1 MHIYF
6 FHQSRIRS
14 PPPHP
19 QENTKPM
26 RKTSAWIP
34 VLLSALFVLTGLAG
48 LALSEDNPKKMQSAP
63 TATAPAPP
71 VPTVML
77 IKIDDPIT
85 PMIAEFI
92 IKSIDKA
99 AKQND
104 EALIIEMDTPGG
116 LVESTREII
125 KKMLVSEVPIVVYVA
140 PEGSRA
146 ASAGVFITL
155 TANIAAMAPNTRMG
169 SASPVQ
175 LEGKMDETMAKK
187 VTNDLAAMIRGI
199 AEKRGRNAKWAEDAV
214 RKSISA
220 TETEALKLGVI
231 DLIAPDIT
239 ALLKQIHG
247 RTVDVALGKKTL
259 NTADAVVK
267 ERTMGFRYKLLG
279 IISNPNVA
287 YILMILGF
295 YGLYFELSNP
305 GAIFPGVAGAIC
317 LILAF
322 YALQTLPINYA
333 GLMLIILAIGL
344 FIAEAFI
351 TSHGVLG
358 VGGTIAML
366 FGSLMLI
373 DSPEP
378 SLQIS
383 WAVIIPVV
391 AASALL
397 FIVTVTVAVRA
408 QRSRVDTGK
417 EGLIG
422 MQAEAKTEIGEDGQV
437 FLRGEYWNARSDERI
452 AKGEKVTV
460 IAVKGLRLI
469 VKKVP

>member
-1 MHIYF
+1 
-6 FHQSRIRS
+6 
-14 PPPHP
+14 
-19 QENTKPM
+19 M
-26 RKTSAWIP
+26 RTTLATFTVSLSLLL
-34 VLLSALFVLTGLAG
+34 VLSGLTGLA
-48 LALSEDNPKKMQSAP
+48 LSADQPKAEVSAP

-71 VPTVML
+71 VHTVML

-99 AKQND
+99 AKQNA

-125 KKMLVSEVPIVVYVA
+125 KKMLAADVPTVVYVA
-140 PEGSRA
+140 PDGSRA

-220 TETEALKLGVI
+220 TEAEALKLGVI
-231 DLIAPDIT
+231 DLIAPDIPT
-239 ALLKQIHG
+239 LLKKIDG

-259 NTADAVVK
+259 RTADAVVK
-267 ERTMGFRYKLLG
+267 EHAMGFRYRLLG
-279 IISNPNVA
+279 IISNPNIA

-305 GAIFPGVAGAIC
+305 GAIFPGVAGAIL

-333 GLMLIILAIGL
+333 GLMLIILAIAL

-373 DSPEP
+373 DSPDP
-378 SLQIS
+378 SLRIS
-383 WAVIIPVV
+383 WVVILPVV
-391 AASALL
+391 AASSLL
-397 FIVTVTVAVRA
+397 FIITVTVAVRA
-408 QRSRVDTGK
+408 HRSRVDTGK

-422 MQAEAKTEIGEDGQV
+422 MHAEAKTDVREDGQV

-452 AKGEKVTV
+452 AKGEKVIV
-460 IAVKGLRLI
+460 LSVEGLRLI
-469 VKKVP
+469 VKKIS

>member
-1 MHIYF
+1 
-6 FHQSRIRS
+6 
-14 PPPHP
+14 
-19 QENTKPM
+19 M
-26 RKTSAWIP
+26 RKALATFTASLS
-34 VLLSALFVLTGLAG
+34 LLLVLAG
-48 LALSEDNPKKMQSAP
+48 GASLALSADKPKEVRSAP
-63 TATAPAPP
+63 TATAPTSP
-71 VPTVML
+71 VRTVML
-77 IKIDDPIT
+77 IKIDAPIT
-85 PMIAEFI
+85 PTIAEYI
-92 IKSIDKA
+92 IRSIDAA
-99 AKQND
+99 AKQNA

-116 LVESTREII
+116 LVESTREIV
-125 KKMLVSEVPIVVYVA
+125 KKMLASEVPTVVYVA
-140 PEGSRA
+140 PDGSRA

-187 VTNDLAAMIRGI
+187 VTNDLAAMVRGI

-220 TETEALKLGVI
+220 TEKEAMKLGVI
-231 DLIAPDIT
+231 DLIAPDVAT
-239 ALLKQIHG
+239 LLKKIDG

-259 NTADAVVK
+259 RTADAVVK
-267 ERTMGFRYKLLG
+267 EHTMGFRYKLLG
-279 IISNPNVA
+279 IISNPNIA

-305 GAIFPGVAGAIC
+305 GAIFPGVAGAIL

-333 GLMLIILAIGL
+333 GLMLIILAVGL

-358 VGGTIAML
+358 VGGAVAML

-378 SLQIS
+378 SLRIS
-383 WAVIIPVV
+383 WAVILPVV
-391 AASALL
+391 AASTLM
-397 FIVTVTVAVRA
+397 FIMTLTVAVRA
-408 QRSRVDTGK
+408 QRSHVDTGK

-422 MQAEAKTEIGEDGQV
+422 MHAEAKTDIREDGQV
-437 FLRGEYWNARSDERI
+437 FLRGEYWNARSDEPI
-452 AKGEKVTV
+452 EKGEKVIVT
-460 IAVKGLRLI
+460 AVNGLRLN
-469 VKKVP
+469 VKKINA

>member
-1 MHIYF
+1 
-6 FHQSRIRS
+6 
-14 PPPHP
+14 
-19 QENTKPM
+19 M

>member
-1 MHIYF
+1 
-6 FHQSRIRS
+6 
-14 PPPHP
+14 
-19 QENTKPM
+19 M
-26 RKTSAWIP
+26 RKTIAGLTIALS
-34 VLLSALFVLTGLAG
+34 LLLIISGLTGLA
-48 LALSEDNPKKMQSAP
+48 LSADKPAKERSAP

-71 VPTVML
+71 ARTVLL

-99 AKQND
+99 AKQNA
-104 EALIIEMDTPGG
+104 EALIIQMDTPGG

-125 KKMLVSEVPIVVYVA
+125 KKMLVADVPTVVYVA
-140 PEGSRA
+140 PDGSRA

-199 AEKRGRNAKWAEDAV
+199 AEKRGRNAKWAEEAV

-220 TETEALKLGVI
+220 TEKEALKLGVI
-231 DLIAPDIT
+231 DLIAPDIPT
-239 ALLKQIHG
+239 LLKKIDG
-247 RTVDVALGKKTL
+247 RTVDVALGRKTL
-259 NTADAVVK
+259 HTADATVQ
-267 ERTMGFRYKLLG
+267 EHAMGFRYKLLG
-279 IISNPNVA
+279 IISNPNIA

-305 GAIFPGVAGAIC
+305 GAILPGVAGAIC

-358 VGGTIAML
+358 VGGAVAML

-373 DSPEP
+373 DSPDP

-397 FIVTVTVAVRA
+397 FIVTVTVAIRS
-408 QRSRVDTGK
+408 QRSHVDTGK

-422 MQAEAKTEIGEDGQV
+422 MHAEARTDIGADGRV
-437 FLRGEYWNARSDERI
+437 FVRGESWNAWSDEPI
-452 AKGEKVTV
+452 AKGEKVIV
-460 IAVKGLRLI
+460 LAVEGLRLK
-469 VKKVP
+469 VKKHG

>member
-1 MHIYF
+1 M
-6 FHQSRIRS
+6 Q
-14 PPPHP
+14 
-19 QENTKPM
+19 
-26 RKTSAWIP
+26 KTIAWFTISLS
-34 VLLSALFVLTGLAG
+34 VLLVLSGLTGLA
-48 LALSEDNPKKMQSAP
+48 LSADRPTTEGSAP
-63 TATAPAPP
+63 TATAPARP

-99 AKQND
+99 ARQNA

-116 LVESTREII
+116 LVDSTREII
-125 KKMLVSEVPIVVYVA
+125 KKMLASEVPTVVYVA
-140 PEGSRA
+140 PDGSRA

-175 LEGKMDETMAKK
+175 MEGKMDETMAKK

-214 RKSISA
+214 RKAISA
-220 TETEALKLGVI
+220 TETEALNLGVI
-231 DLIAPDIT
+231 DLIAPDIN
-239 ALLKQIHG
+239 ALLRKIDG
-247 RTVDVALGKKTL
+247 RTVEVALGKRTL
-259 NTADAVVK
+259 RTADAVVK
-267 ERTMGFRYKLLG
+267 ERIMGFRYKLLG
-279 IISNPNVA
+279 IVSNPNIA

-358 VGGTIAML
+358 VGGAVAML

-383 WAVIIPVV
+383 WAVILPVV
-391 AASALL
+391 AASSLL

-408 QRSRVDTGK
+408 HRGRVDTGK

-422 MQAEAKTEIGEDGQV
+422 MLAEAKTEIGKDGQV
-437 FLRGEYWNARSDERI
+437 FLRGEYWNAQSDEHI

-460 IAVKGLRLI
+460 VAVDGLRLR
-469 VKKVP
+469 VRKVV

>member
-1 MHIYF
+1 
-6 FHQSRIRS
+6 
-14 PPPHP
+14 
-19 QENTKPM
+19 M
-26 RKTSAWIP
+26 RTTLATFTVSLSLLL
-34 VLLSALFVLTGLAG
+34 VLSGLTGLA
-48 LALSEDNPKKMQSAP
+48 LSADQPKTEVSTP

-71 VPTVML
+71 VHTVML

-99 AKQND
+99 AKQNA

-125 KKMLVSEVPIVVYVA
+125 KKMLAADVPTVVYVA
-140 PEGSRA
+140 PDGSRA

-220 TETEALKLGVI
+220 TEAEALKLGVI
-231 DLIAPDIT
+231 DLIAPDIPT
-239 ALLKQIHG
+239 LLKKIDG

-259 NTADAVVK
+259 RTADAVVK
-267 ERTMGFRYKLLG
+267 EHAMGFRYRLLG
-279 IISNPNVA
+279 IISNPNIA

-305 GAIFPGVAGAIC
+305 GAIFPGVAGAIL

-333 GLMLIILAIGL
+333 GLMLIILAIAL

-373 DSPEP
+373 DSPDP
-378 SLQIS
+378 SLRIS
-383 WAVIIPVV
+383 WVVILPVV
-391 AASALL
+391 AASSLL
-397 FIVTVTVAVRA
+397 FIITVTVAVRA
-408 QRSRVDTGK
+408 HRSRVDTGK

-422 MQAEAKTEIGEDGQV
+422 MHAEAKTEIGEDGQV

-452 AKGEKVTV
+452 AKGEKVIV
-460 IAVKGLRLI
+460 LSVEGLRLI
-469 VKKVP
+469 VKKIP

>member
-1 MHIYF
+1 M
-6 FHQSRIRS
+6 
-14 PPPHP
+14 
-19 QENTKPM
+19 
-26 RKTSAWIP
+26 AWLMLSLS
-34 VLLSALFVLTGLAG
+34 LLLIVSGLAG
-48 LALSEDNPKKMQSAP
+48 LALSADQPAKQQSTP
-63 TATAPAPP
+63 TTTAPAPDAR
-71 VPTVML
+71 TVLL
-77 IKIDDPIT
+77 ITIDDPIT

-99 AKQND
+99 AKQNA
-104 EALIIEMDTPGG
+104 EALVIRMDTPGG

-125 KKMLVSEVPIVVYVA
+125 KKMLASDVPTVVYVA
-140 PEGSRA
+140 PDGSRA

-199 AEKRGRNAKWAEDAV
+199 AEKRGRNAAWAEEAV

-231 DLIAPDIT
+231 DLIASDIPT
-239 ALLKQIHG
+239 LLKKIDG

-259 NTADAVVK
+259 RTADAVVK
-267 ERTMGFRYKLLG
+267 EQAMGFRYKLLG
-279 IISNPNVA
+279 IISNPNIA

-305 GAIFPGVAGAIC
+305 GAILPGVAGAIC

-351 TSHGVLG
+351 TSHGILG
-358 VGGTIAML
+358 VGGAIAML

-383 WAVIIPVV
+383 WTVIIPVV

-397 FIVTVTVAVRA
+397 FIVTVTVAIRA
-408 QRSRVDTGK
+408 QRSPVDTGK

-422 MQAEAKTEIGEDGQV
+422 MHAEAKTDVGRDGQV
-437 FLRGEYWNARSDERI
+437 FIRGEYWNAWSDETIR
-452 AKGEKVTV
+452 KGEKVTV
-460 IAVKGLRLI
+460 TAVDGLRL
-469 VKKVP
+469 KVRKSA

>member
-1 MHIYF
+1 M
-6 FHQSRIRS
+6 
-14 PPPHP
+14 
-19 QENTKPM
+19 
-26 RKTSAWIP
+26 AWLMLSLS
-34 VLLSALFVLTGLAG
+34 LLLIVSGLAG
-48 LALSEDNPKKMQSAP
+48 LALSADQPAKQQSTP
-63 TATAPAPP
+63 TTTAPAPDAR
-71 VPTVML
+71 TVLL
-77 IKIDDPIT
+77 ITIDDPIT

-99 AKQND
+99 AKQNA
-104 EALIIEMDTPGG
+104 EALVIRMDTPGG

-125 KKMLVSEVPIVVYVA
+125 KKMLASDVPTVVYVA
-140 PEGSRA
+140 PDGSRA

-199 AEKRGRNAKWAEDAV
+199 AEKRGRNAAWAEEAV

-231 DLIAPDIT
+231 DLIASDIPT
-239 ALLKQIHG
+239 LLKKIDG

-259 NTADAVVK
+259 RTADAVVK
-267 ERTMGFRYKLLG
+267 EQAMGFRYKLLG
-279 IISNPNVA
+279 IISNPNIA

-305 GAIFPGVAGAIC
+305 GAILPGVAGAIC

-351 TSHGVLG
+351 TSHGILG
-358 VGGTIAML
+358 VGGAIAML

-383 WAVIIPVV
+383 WTVIIPVV

-397 FIVTVTVAVRA
+397 FIVTVTVAIRA
-408 QRSRVDTGK
+408 QRSPVDTGK

-422 MQAEAKTEIGEDGQV
+422 MHAEAKTDIGRDGQV
-437 FLRGEYWNARSDERI
+437 FIRGEYWNAWSDETIR
-452 AKGEKVTV
+452 KGEKVTV
-460 IAVKGLRLI
+460 TAVDGLRL
-469 VKKVP
+469 KVRKSA

>member
-1 MHIYF
+1 MISF
-6 FHQSRIRS
+6 SLILIVS
-14 PPPHP
+14 
-19 QENTKPM
+19 
-26 RKTSAWIP
+26 
-34 VLLSALFVLTGLAG
+34 GLAG
-48 LALSEDNPKKMQSAP
+48 FALSADQPVKELSTP
-63 TATAPAPP
+63 TVTEPAPSAR
-71 VPTVML
+71 TVLL
-77 IKIDDPIT
+77 ITIDDPIT

-99 AKQND
+99 AKQNA
-104 EALIIEMDTPGG
+104 EALIIRMDTPGG

-125 KKMLVSEVPIVVYVA
+125 KKMLASDVPTVVYVA
-140 PEGSRA
+140 PDGSRA

-199 AEKRGRNAKWAEDAV
+199 AEKRGRNAAWAEDAV

-220 TETEALKLGVI
+220 TEKEALKLGVI
-231 DLIAPDIT
+231 DLITPDIPT
-239 ALLKQIHG
+239 LLKKIDG

-259 NTADAVVK
+259 MTANATVK
-267 ERTMGFRYKLLG
+267 EHAMGFRYKLLG
-279 IISNPNVA
+279 IISNPNIA

-351 TSHGVLG
+351 ASHGVLG
-358 VGGTIAML
+358 VGGAVAML

-383 WAVIIPVV
+383 WAVILPVV
-391 AASALL
+391 AASSLL

-408 QRSRVDTGK
+408 HRGRVDTGK

-422 MQAEAKTEIGEDGQV
+422 MHAEAKTEIGEDGQV
-437 FLRGEYWNARSDERI
+437 FLRGEYWNAQSDDHIE
-452 AKGEKVTV
+452 KGEKVMV
-460 IAVKGLRLI
+460 VAVDGLRL
-469 VKKVP
+469 KVRKVV

>member
-1 MHIYF
+1 
-6 FHQSRIRS
+6 
-14 PPPHP
+14 
-19 QENTKPM
+19 M
-26 RKTSAWIP
+26 RKNLVWPTISFS
-34 VLLSALFVLTGLAG
+34 LLLIVSGMAG
-48 LALSEDNPKKMQSAP
+48 LALSSDKPAKERSA
-63 TATAPAPP
+63 TTTTAPAAPAR
-71 VPTVML
+71 TVLL

-99 AKQND
+99 AKQNA

-125 KKMLVSEVPIVVYVA
+125 KKMLAAEVPIVVYVA

-175 LEGKMDETMAKK
+175 MEGKMDETMAKK
-187 VTNDLAAMIRGI
+187 ITNDLAAMIRGI
-199 AEKRGRNAKWAEDAV
+199 AEKRGRNAAWAEDAV

-231 DLIAPDIT
+231 DLIAPDIPT
-239 ALLKQIHG
+239 LLKKIDG

-259 NTADAVVK
+259 RTADAAVK
-267 ERTMGFRYKLLG
+267 EHAMGFRYKLLG
-279 IISNPNVA
+279 IISNPNIA

-305 GAIFPGVAGAIC
+305 GAVLPGVAGAIC

-358 VGGTIAML
+358 VGGTVAML

-383 WAVIIPVV
+383 WAVILPVV

-408 QRSRVDTGK
+408 HRGRVDTGK
-417 EGLIG
+417 EGLVG
-422 MQAEAKTEIGEDGQV
+422 MHAEARTDIGEDGQV
-437 FLRGEYWNARSDERI
+437 FLRGEYWNARSDENI
-452 AKGEKVTV
+452 SKGEKVTV
-460 IAVKGLRLI
+460 VAVDGLRLK
-469 VKKVP
+469 VKKVV

>member
-1 MHIYF
+1 M
-6 FHQSRIRS
+6 SLLL
-14 PPPHP
+14 
-19 QENTKPM
+19 
-26 RKTSAWIP
+26 
-34 VLLSALFVLTGLAG
+34 VLSGLAG
-48 LALSEDNPKKMQSAP
+48 LALSADQPKAEVSTP

-71 VPTVML
+71 ARTVLL

-92 IKSIDKA
+92 MKSIDKA
-99 AKQND
+99 AKQNA

-125 KKMLVSEVPIVVYVA
+125 KKMLASEVPTVVYVA
-140 PEGSRA
+140 PDGSRA

-175 LEGKMDETMAKK
+175 MEGKMDETMAKK

-199 AEKRGRNAKWAEDAV
+199 AEKRGRNATWAEDAV

-231 DLIAPDIT
+231 DLIAPDIAT
-239 ALLKQIHG
+239 LLKKIHG
-247 RTVDVALGKKTL
+247 RTVDVALGKRTL

-267 ERTMGFRYKLLG
+267 EHAMGFRYKLLG
-279 IISNPNVA
+279 IISNPNIA

-351 TSHGVLG
+351 ASHGVLG
-358 VGGTIAML
+358 VGGAVAML

-383 WAVIIPVV
+383 WAVILPVV
-391 AASALL
+391 AASSLL

-408 QRSRVDTGK
+408 HRGRVDTGK

-422 MQAEAKTEIGEDGQV
+422 MHAEAKTEIGEDGQV
-437 FLRGEYWNARSDERI
+437 FLRGEYWNAQSDDHIE
-452 AKGEKVTV
+452 KGEKVMV
-460 IAVKGLRLI
+460 VAVDGLRL
-469 VKKVP
+469 KVRKVV

>member
-1 MHIYF
+1 
-6 FHQSRIRS
+6 
-14 PPPHP
+14 
-19 QENTKPM
+19 M
-26 RKTSAWIP
+26 RKTLASFTAALS
-34 VLLSALFVLTGLAG
+34 LLLFLSGLSG
-48 LALSEDNPKKMQSAP
+48 LALSADRPKTEVSKP

-71 VPTVML
+71 ARTVLL
-77 IKIDDPIT
+77 IKIDAPIT

-92 IKSIDKA
+92 MKSIDKA
-99 AKQND
+99 AKQNA

-125 KKMLVSEVPIVVYVA
+125 KKMLASEVPTVVYVA
-140 PEGSRA
+140 PDGSRA

-175 LEGKMDETMAKK
+175 MEGKMDETMAKK

-199 AEKRGRNAKWAEDAV
+199 AEKRGRNAAWAEDAV

-231 DLIAPDIT
+231 DLVAPDIAT
-239 ALLKQIHG
+239 LLKKING
-247 RTVDVALGKKTL
+247 RTVDVALGKRTL

-267 ERTMGFRYKLLG
+267 EHAMGLRYKLLG
-279 IISNPNVA
+279 IISNPNIA

-358 VGGTIAML
+358 VGGAVAML

-383 WAVIIPVV
+383 WAVILPVV
-391 AASALL
+391 AASSLL

-408 QRSRVDTGK
+408 HRGRVDTGK
-417 EGLIG
+417 EGLVG
-422 MQAEAKTEIGEDGQV
+422 MHAEAKTEIGEDGQV
-437 FLRGEYWNARSDERI
+437 FLRGEYWNARSDEHI
-452 AKGEKVTV
+452 AKGEKVMV
-460 IAVKGLRLI
+460 VGVEGLRLL
-469 VKKVP
+469 VKKVS

>member
-1 MHIYF
+1 
-6 FHQSRIRS
+6 
-14 PPPHP
+14 
-19 QENTKPM
+19 M
-26 RKTSAWIP
+26 RKAIASIT
-34 VLLSALFVLTGLAG
+34 LSASLLLVLSGLTGLA
-48 LALSEDNPKKMQSAP
+48 LSADQPKAVGSAP
-63 TATAPAPP
+63 TVTATVPALSAR
-71 VPTVML
+71 TVLL
-77 IKIDDPIT
+77 IKIDAPIT
-85 PMIAEFI
+85 PMVAEYI

-99 AKQND
+99 AKQNA

-125 KKMLVSEVPIVVYVA
+125 KKMLASEVPIVVYVA
-140 PEGSRA
+140 PDGSRA

-155 TANIAAMAPNTRMG
+155 TANIAAMAPNTRIG

-175 LEGKMDETMAKK
+175 MEGKMDETMAKK
-187 VTNDLAAMIRGI
+187 ITNDLAAMIRGI
-199 AEKRGRNAKWAEDAV
+199 AEKRGRNAAWAEDAV

-231 DLIAPDIT
+231 DLIAPDIAT
-239 ALLKQIHG
+239 LMKKIDG
-247 RTVDVALGKKTL
+247 RTVEVALGKRTL
-259 NTADAVVK
+259 RTADAMVK
-267 ERTMGFRYKLLG
+267 EHTMGFRYKLLG
-279 IISNPNVA
+279 IISNPNIA

-305 GAIFPGVAGAIC
+305 GAILPGVAGAIF

-351 TSHGVLG
+351 TSHGILG
-358 VGGTIAML
+358 VGGAVAML

-378 SLQIS
+378 SLRIS
-383 WAVIIPVV
+383 WAVILPVV

-408 QRSRVDTGK
+408 HRGRVDTGK

-422 MQAEAKTEIGEDGQV
+422 MHAEAKTDIGEDGQV
-437 FLRGEYWNARSDERI
+437 FLRGEYWNARSDEYI
-452 AKGEKVTV
+452 TKGEKVTV
-460 IAVKGLRLI
+460 VAVDGLRLK
-469 VKKVP
+469 VKKAG

>member
-1 MHIYF
+1 
-6 FHQSRIRS
+6 
-14 PPPHP
+14 
-19 QENTKPM
+19 M
-26 RKTSAWIP
+26 RKKTFAWTTITLSF
-34 VLLSALFVLTGLAG
+34 LLILSGLTGLA
-48 LALSEDNPKKMQSAP
+48 LSADKPKKERSAP
-63 TATAPAPP
+63 SSTVQAPP
-71 VPTVML
+71 QHVVYL
-77 IKIDDPIT
+77 ITIDAPIT
-85 PMIAEFI
+85 PVVAEYI
-92 IKSIDKA
+92 TKSIDKA
-99 AKQND
+99 TKQNA
-104 EALIIEMDTPGG
+104 EALLIQLNTPGG
-116 LVESTREII
+116 LVDSTNHIVMKI
-125 KKMLVSEVPIVVYVA
+125 MSSSIPVVVYVA
-140 PEGSRA
+140 PSGGRA

-155 TANIAAMAPNTRMG
+155 SAHIAAMAPTTHIG
-169 SASPVQ
+169 AASPVQ
-175 LEGKMDETMAKK
+175 MEGKMDETMAKK

-214 RKSISA
+214 RKSVSI
-220 TETEALKLGVI
+220 TETEALKNNVI
-231 DLIAPDIT
+231 DLIAPDIDT
-239 ALLKQIHG
+239 LVKQIDG
-247 RTVDVALGKKTL
+247 RTVDVVIGTRTLKTAGA
-259 NTADAVVK
+259 TVK
-267 ERTMGFRYKLLG
+267 ELPMGFRYKLLG
-279 IISNPNVA
+279 IISNPNIA

-358 VGGTIAML
+358 VGGAVAML

-383 WAVIIPVV
+383 WAVILPVV

-408 QRSRVDTGK
+408 HRSRVDTGK

-422 MQAEAKTEIGEDGQV
+422 KEAEAKTDIGADGQV
-437 FLRGEYWNARSDERI
+437 FLRGEYWNARSDEPI
-452 AKGEKVTV
+452 AKGEKVMV
-460 IAVKGLRLI
+460 VAVDGLRLK
-469 VKKVP
+469 VKKAG

>member
-1 MHIYF
+1 MTVAISLF
-6 FHQSRIRS
+6 L
-14 PPPHP
+14 
-19 QENTKPM
+19 
-26 RKTSAWIP
+26 
-34 VLLSALFVLTGLAG
+34 VLSGLTGLA
-48 LALSEDNPKKMQSAP
+48 LSADPPKAERSAP
-63 TATAPAPP
+63 TTTAPAPP
-71 VPTVML
+71 QHVVYL
-77 IKIDDPIT
+77 ITIDAPIT
-85 PMIAEFI
+85 PVVAEYI

-99 AKQND
+99 STQNA
-104 EALIIEMDTPGG
+104 EALLIQLNTPGG
-116 LVESTREII
+116 LVDSTNHIVMKI
-125 KKMLVSEVPIVVYVA
+125 MSSSLPVVVYVA
-140 PEGSRA
+140 PSGGRA

-155 TANIAAMAPNTRMG
+155 SAHIAAMAPTTHIG
-169 SASPVQ
+169 AASPVQ
-175 LEGKMDETMAKK
+175 MEGKMDETMAKK

-199 AEKRGRNAKWAEDAV
+199 AEKRGRNAKWAEEAV
-214 RKSISA
+214 RKSVSI
-220 TETEALKLGVI
+220 TETEALKNNVI
-231 DLIAPDIT
+231 DLIAPDIDT
-239 ALLKQIHG
+239 LVKQMDG
-247 RTVDVALGKKTL
+247 RTVDVVIGTRTLKTAGA
-259 NTADAVVK
+259 TVK
-267 ERTMGFRYKLLG
+267 ELPMGFRYKLLG
-279 IISNPNVA
+279 IISNPNIA

-358 VGGTIAML
+358 VGGAVAML

-383 WAVIIPVV
+383 WAVILPVV

-408 QRSRVDTGK
+408 HRSKVDTGK

-422 MQAEAKTEIGEDGQV
+422 MRAEARTDIGADGQV
-437 FLRGEYWNARSDERI
+437 FLRGEYWNARSEEPI
-452 AKGEKVTV
+452 AKGEQVMV
-460 IAVKGLRLI
+460 VAVDGLRLK
-469 VKKVP
+469 VKKAG